1 MATRRDRGGKKTRK
15 SKELARQTLAGKHI
29 PSTAPSS
36 ETGLSRVAEVER
48 RFIQDS
54 IEGAASSSS
63 SRPSPVVAEEIRAV
77 PSEPEFGSASSG
89 FVEVAVV
96 TEQESSVSPAKVSS
110 AVVVPVIVP
119 KPGFQPKTPPKD
131 PPPKAKSATV
141 VQEELQRVVLRPAK
155 VASSTLVVPPPPKKR
170 PVDTSVEPQTS
181 KPKGPAVEF
190 PKRSLER
197 AIQEAWV
204 SLDFNGCLNVARAGD
219 AEVQE
224 IHPFNQAALRDFLTA
239 TVDHGVRVGITSYIG
254 VGGPRSQERRASLTK
269 TVREFNASVIDPRC
283 KIGVKVVSG
292 RADKGQF
299 LREAGACIHVDDRL
313 DTLDGV
319 WKEAP
324 NITTFW
330 CTDRPNNRNHQVV
343 RSLAQALDTIRSQR
357 IPAILH
363 QRAFESFWVVP

>member
-1 MATRRDRGGKKTRK
+1 MATRGERGGKKTRK
-15 SKELARQTLAGKHI
+15 SKELARQTLAGKHV

-36 ETGLSRVAEVER
+36 KTGLSRVAEVER

-63 SRPSPVVAEEIRAV
+63 RPSPAVAEEIRAG
-77 PSEPEFGSASSG
+77 PSESEFESASLG

-96 TEQESSVSPAKVSS
+96 AEQESSVSPTKVSS
-110 AVVVPVIVP
+110 AVVVPVVVP
-119 KPGFQPKTPPKD
+119 EPGFQPKTPPKD

-141 VQEELQRVVLRPAK
+141 IQEEPQRVVLRPAK

-170 PVDTSVEPQTS
+170 PVDTSVEPQTCKS
-181 KPKGPAVEF
+181 KGPAVEF
-190 PKRSLER
+190 PKRPLER

-204 SLDFNGCLNVARAGD
+204 SVDFNGCANVAKAGD
-219 AEVQE
+219 VEVPE
-224 IHPFNQAALRDFLTA
+224 IHPYNQAALRDFLSA

-269 TVREFNASVIDPRC
+269 TVREFNASAIDPRC
-283 KIGVKVVSG
+283 KIGVRIVSG

-319 WKEAP
+319 WQEAP

-330 CTDRPNNRNHQVV
+330 CTNRPHNRNHQVV

-357 IPAILH
+357 IPATLH
-363 QRAFESFWVVP
+363 QRPFESFWVVP

>member
-63 SRPSPVVAEEIRAV
+63 SRPSPVVAEEIRAA

-155 VASSTLVVPPPPKKR
+155 VASFYFGCT
-170 PVDTSVEPQTS
+170 TSP
-181 KPKGPAVEF
+181 
-190 PKRSLER
+190 
-197 AIQEAWV
+197 
-204 SLDFNGCLNVARAGD
+204 
-219 AEVQE
+219 
-224 IHPFNQAALRDFLTA
+224 
-239 TVDHGVRVGITSYIG
+239 
-254 VGGPRSQERRASLTK
+254 
-269 TVREFNASVIDPRC
+269 
-283 KIGVKVVSG
+283 
-292 RADKGQF
+292 
-299 LREAGACIHVDDRL
+299 
-313 DTLDGV
+313 
-319 WKEAP
+319 KEAS
-324 NITTFW
+324 
-330 CTDRPNNRNHQVV
+330 C
-343 RSLAQALDTIRSQR
+343 
-357 IPAILH
+357 
-363 QRAFESFWVVP
+363 